1 MWVLSFWPRIKP
13 WSPALV
19 SWFLTT
25 GPPQKSK
32 CQLFLS
38 WHFHPQTPG
47 WCCSVLPSQPH
58 HWSLIMVI
66 SLLLQHL
73 ASIGLD
79 GIVEG
84 RPKVGPYVCKNCSDA
99 WLMWKFA
106 STILWIFHWDFQ
118 CVSPTQRAPD
128 VILIVSFRLTLEWHR
143 GIITFANKCLR
154 NIPDDS
160 V

>member
-1 MWVLSFWPRIKP
+1 MWVLSSWPGIKP

-19 SWFLTT
+19 RWFLTT

-58 HWSLIMVI
+58 HWSLMVI

-73 ASIGLD
+73 ASIRFRWHCRRQTKSWT
-79 GIVEG
+79 IC
-84 RPKVGPYVCKNCSDA
+84 CKNCSDA

-106 STILWIFHWDFQ
+106 FTILWIFHWDFQ

-128 VILIVSFRLTLEWHR
+128 IILIVSFRLTLGWHR
-143 GIITFANKCLR
+143 GIITYANKCLR

-160 V
+160 I